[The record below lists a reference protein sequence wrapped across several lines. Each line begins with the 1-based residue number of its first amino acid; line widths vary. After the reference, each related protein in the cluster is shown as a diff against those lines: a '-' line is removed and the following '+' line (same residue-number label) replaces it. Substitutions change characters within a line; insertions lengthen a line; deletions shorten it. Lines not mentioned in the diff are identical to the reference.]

1 MESRKDIILVITHTI
16 ALTTGFLCGY
26 YINNKLKSSNEE
38 NLATNSGVY
47 YCDVFD
53 DKGNHK
59 ITNYYINEDTFT
71 IHFEEKQLNISFVIT
86 RNGKEVA
93 NVENFNGMEHKFI
106 N

>member
-53 DKGNHK
+53 DKGKPQGDDENS
-59 ITNYYINEDTFT
+59 DDD
-71 IHFEEKQLNISFVIT
+71 EELETMNAMRKNRKVNS
-86 RNGKEVA
+86 E
-93 NVENFNGMEHKFI
+93 
-106 N
+106 